1 MSVALLGG
9 CEGEQSTMLSY
20 VCTNRVLVKATP
32 HWSYHA
38 IILYAVQLI
47 MASQWM
53 FFRALQTNNTHTHT
67 HTHTHPPLSFIT
79 SKQTLQVHGTNHL

>member
-9 CEGEQSTMLSY
+9 CEGEQSTMFSY
-20 VCTNRVLVKATP
+20 VCTNCILVKATP

-38 IILYAVQLI
+38 NILYAVQLI

-53 FFRALQTNNTHTHT
+53 FCRALRTNTHT
-67 HTHTHPPLSFIT
+67 PLSIYIFFIT
-79 SKQTLQVHGTNHL
+79 SKQTLQIHGTNHLQAPC